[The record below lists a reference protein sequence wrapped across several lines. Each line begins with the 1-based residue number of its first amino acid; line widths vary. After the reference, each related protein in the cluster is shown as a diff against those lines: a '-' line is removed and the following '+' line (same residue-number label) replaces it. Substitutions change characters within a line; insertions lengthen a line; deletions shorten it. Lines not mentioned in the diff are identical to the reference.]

1 MPILLCIGAKGQG
14 RARYEIF
21 DAEMHTLAVKRMT
34 LEHNLR
40 EAIDQ
45 QGLCR
50 SLSASFELNTQQLV
64 GFEALIR
71 WPYPTQGFISP
82 VDFIPLAEETRFMIL
97 PISRWMLRTVCE
109 QIALWRRPLS

>member
-1 MPILLCIGAKGQG
+1 
-14 RARYEIF
+14 
-21 DAEMHTLAVKRMT
+21 MHTLAVKRMT

-45 QGLCR
+45 Q
-50 SLSASFELNTQQLV
+50 AFVAHYQPVFELNTQQLV

-82 VDFIPLAEETRFMIL
+82 VDFIPLAEGNRYDF
-97 PISRWMLRTVCE
+97 
-109 QIALWRRPLS
+109 AH